1 MALHLYNTLTG
12 EKEKFVP
19 QREGKVHIYCCGL
32 TTQNFAHIGH
42 LRGAVLF
49 DVVRRF
55 LEKQGYE
62 VRYIQNFT
70 DIDDK
75 IIARSR
81 EEGVSPQELAER
93 FITAYLMDEEAMG
106 IRPASLYP
114 RATHHIKE
122 IIDVV
127 QALERKGYAYS
138 VNGDVFFAVEK
149 FKDYG
154 KLSKRSPEEMLAGAR
169 IEVDERKHSPYDFAL
184 WKSAKEGE
192 PYWESPWGKGRP
204 GWHIECSV
212 MAIKYLGVPLDIH
225 AGGQDLIFPHHENE
239 IAQSEAFT
247 GLPFARYWL
256 HWAPVN
262 LKGEKMAKSTGN
274 VFIVREA
281 LKTFSPAGLRF
292 YLLSSHYRSPIEF
305 EEERVRE
312 MEKALEHVWEAEE
325 KLERLLSA
333 SPSYGKEGGEKLDWE
348 RYREEFYQSLEDDF
362 NTPRAIGI
370 LFAFAREVTKLANQ
384 LLPTPPASSL
394 LHLWQLR
401 MLLKEFKWVLGLE
414 DRRKGEGKEEEL
426 VDLLVRVRDRLRR
439 GKIYDVADEIR
450 KGLGEMGIALEDHPQ
465 GTIWR
470 WSGKGK

>member
-1 MALHLYNTLTG
+1 MALEIYNTLTG
-12 EKEKFVP
+12 EKEKFIP
-19 QREGKVHIYCCGL
+19 QREGKVRIYCCGL

-49 DVVRRF
+49 DVIRRF
-55 LEKQGYE
+55 LEKQGYD
-62 VRYIQNFT
+62 VHYIQNFT

-93 FITAYLMDEEAMG
+93 FIVAYLMDEEAMG

-138 VNGDVFFAVEK
+138 VNGDVYFAVEK

-154 KLSKRSPEEMLAGAR
+154 RLSKRSPEEMLAGAR
-169 IEVDERKHSPYDFAL
+169 IEVDERKRSPYDFAL

-247 GLPFARYWL
+247 GLPFARYWI

-281 LKTFSPAGLRF
+281 LKEFSPAGLRF

-325 KLERLLSA
+325 KLERLLA
-333 SPSYGKEGGEKLDWE
+333 VPPSYGKEEGEQLAWE
-348 RYREEFYQSLEDDF
+348 RYKEEFYQSLEDDF

-384 LLPTPPASSL
+384 LLPTPPASL
-394 LHLWQLR
+394 LLNLWQLR
-401 MLLKEFKWVLGLE
+401 ALLKEFKWVLGLE
-414 DRRKGEGKEEEL
+414 DRRKGEGKEEAL

-439 GKIYDVADEIR
+439 EKIYDVADEIR
-450 KGLGEMGIALEDHPQ
+450 KGLGEMGIVLEDHPK

-470 WSGKGK
+470 WSGKRK